1 MITFIIDSLLF
12 LLSISGFLHCLMPRF
27 SLQKRHLRAISKR
40 NKENKKK
47 IKLQSEDQDLNE
59 TNVVEE
65 EIEDNEEDF
74 VDFALARKDN
84 DNKDNDH
91 ILENPSFSP
100 CSFPTAN
107 TNTAAINS
115 SRPLHYCGLSI
126 RTQQRK
132 NHQLSLAS
140 SGCKTISSFFSTQN
154 SPKNNNSSEMFHEQ
168 TRLLSLEESIDLIN
182 QLPFLQNNE
191 KNSKKTDKIN
201 HSFEVTRALSVRICK
216 KEL

>member
-1 MITFIIDSLLF
+1 M
-12 LLSISGFLHCLMPRF
+12 HRF

-91 ILENPSFSP
+91 IL
-100 CSFPTAN
+100 
-107 TNTAAINS
+107 
-115 SRPLHYCGLSI
+115 R
-126 RTQQRK
+126 
-132 NHQLSLAS
+132 
-140 SGCKTISSFFSTQN
+140 
-154 SPKNNNSSEMFHEQ
+154 
-168 TRLLSLEESIDLIN
+168 
-182 QLPFLQNNE
+182 
-191 KNSKKTDKIN
+191 
-201 HSFEVTRALSVRICK
+201 
-216 KEL
+216 